1 MKPDKLEQFILENRN
16 EFDDQVPSPGNWEK
30 IAANI
35 KPVRKIN
42 WTARLVR
49 VAAAVVIFVSTYIFI
64 DYNFNKGDQGQGYAQ
79 VEEIDIYENFPVL
92 IEARAYYSSQISNME
107 DEVYRLAG
115 DDTHIREEI
124 NLEFEE
130 LDEVFEELKSDLKD
144 NAANEE
150 VIEAMI
156 QNYRIKLQILE
167 EILNQLKNADDYNY
181 QDHEDK
187 KVLL

>member
-1 MKPDKLEQFILENRN
+1 MKRDKLEQFILDNRN
-16 EFDDQVPSPGNWEK
+16 AFDDQVPSKGNWDK

-35 KPVRKIN
+35 KTKRNIN

-49 VAAAVVIFVSTYIFI
+49 VAAAAVIFVSAYIFI
-64 DYNFNKGDQGQGYAQ
+64 DYNFNTGTGSQDVAGLSEK
-79 VEEIDIYENFPVL
+79 EIYEKIPVL
-92 IEARAYYSSQISNME
+92 AEAKAYYSSQISLME
-107 DEVYRLAG
+107 NEVYRIAG
-115 DDTHIREEI
+115 DNSHIRDEI
-124 NLEFEE
+124 NMEFDE
-130 LDEVFEELKSDLKD
+130 LDQVFEELKSDLKD

-167 EILNQLKNADDYNY
+167 EILNQLKNADDDNN
-181 QDHEDK
+181 QNHEDK

>member
-1 MKPDKLEQFILENRN
+1 MKPDKLEQFIIDNRN
-16 EFDDQVPSPGNWEK
+16 AFDDQVPAKESWDK
-30 IAANI
+30 IKANI
-35 KPVRKIN
+35 REERTIN

-49 VAAAVVIFVSTYIFI
+49 VAAAAVIFVSAYIFI
-64 DYNFNKGDQGQGYAQ
+64 DYNFSTGNHSHDVAGVNEK
-79 VEEIDIYENFPVL
+79 EIYENIPML
-92 IEARAYYSSQISNME
+92 AEAEAYYSTQISMME
-107 DEVYRLAG
+107 QEVYRISG
-115 DDTHIREEI
+115 DNSHIKDEI

-130 LDEVFEELKSDLKD
+130 LDQIFEELKADLKD

-156 QNYRIKLQILE
+156 QNYRVKLQILE
-167 EILNQLKNADDYNY
+167 EILNQLQNADDDNI

>member
-1 MKPDKLEQFILENRN
+1 MKPDKLEQFILDNRN
-16 EFDDQVPSPGNWEK
+16 EFDDLAPSKGSWDK
-30 IAANI
+30 IAANL
-35 KPVRKIN
+35 KPLRKIN

-49 VAAAVVIFVSTYIFI
+49 VAAAIVIFVSSYIFI
-64 DYNFNKGDQGQGYAQ
+64 DYNFNKGSDNRDLAGFSDA
-79 VEEIDIYENFPVL
+79 ELYENIPVL
-92 IEARAYYSSQISNME
+92 VEARAYYSSQISMME
-107 DEVYRLAG
+107 NEVYRIAG
-115 DDTHIREEI
+115 DDSPIREEI

-130 LDEVFEELKSDLKD
+130 LDQVFEELKSDLKD

-167 EILNQLKNADDYNY
+167 EILNQLKNADDYNH